1 MPIAAAATNSLK
13 ITEKKARGGNN
24 KVDWF
29 QLEMKMIYKLFQRA
43 AACLT
48 FFLSALG
55 GILMRPD
62 QWPARGCQDSL
73 ECQIVTVTQFT
84 SPQVDNVTLE
94 YPVDLCRKLMSI
106 LELYAWF
113 QISLSQVL
121 VKIAT
126 SVYLLSLPIIDYTE
140 HILWSQTLVLHKIST
155 TVHLETGGLWAMLY

>member
-73 ECQIVTVTQFT
+73 ECQIVTLTQFT
-84 SPQVDNVTLE
+84 SPWVDRCDIGVSRRFVSQT
-94 YPVDLCRKLMSI
+94 YVDSWIIC
-106 LELYAWF
+106 

-140 HILWSQTLVLHKIST
+140 HILWSQTLVLHKVST
-155 TVHLETGGLWAMLY
+155 TVHLKTGGLWAMLY

>member
-62 QWPARGCQDSL
+62 QWPAPGCQDSL

-84 SPQVDNVTLE
+84 NPQVDNVTLE
-94 YPVDLCRKLMSI
+94 YPGDLFRKLMSI
-106 LELYAWF
+106 LEF
-113 QISLSQVL
+113 IFGR
-121 VKIAT
+121 
-126 SVYLLSLPIIDYTE
+126 LL
-140 HILWSQTLVLHKIST
+140 
-155 TVHLETGGLWAMLY
+155 